1 MELKIK
7 KIADYLLLQS
17 SYMQEIGLFH
27 GKMGVALALNM
38 YSSQYNDKLMEEYA
52 WDLFQQVYDKV
63 HIDMPVGLETGLA
76 GIGYGTTLLYKYG
89 LVSCDLNEILMD
101 VDSKIMERDPR
112 RMSDL
117 SAHTG
122 LGGVLQ
128 YIALRQSTGEPLFT
142 FDTQYLMELNNAVAN
157 NVNLKS
163 LCQLREPTGLLTHPQ
178 FKIDDYIAKPLGI
191 DDGCAYFILD
201 DYIHNNNS
209 INL

>member
-7 KIADYLLLQS
+7 KIADYLLLRS
-17 SYMQEIGLFH
+17 SYLQEIGLFH
-27 GKMGVALALNM
+27 GKMGVAIALYM
-38 YSSQYNDKLMEEYA
+38 YSSKYNDKLMEEYA

-89 LVSCDLNEILMD
+89 LVSCDLNEILID

-117 SAHTG
+117 SARTG
-122 LGGVLQ
+122 LGGILQ
-128 YIALRQSTGEPLFT
+128 YIALRQSTGEPLLT
-142 FDTQYLMELNNAVAN
+142 FDRQYLTELNNAVAN
-157 NVNLKS
+157 NASLHS
-163 LCQLREPTGLLTHPQ
+163 LCQLREPTDLLAHPQ
-178 FKIDDYIAKPLGI
+178 FNIDGYIEKPLGI
-191 DDGCAYFILD
+191 DDGCAYYILN
-201 DYIHNNNS
+201 DYIHNTNN

>member
-89 LVSCDLNEILMD
+89 LVSC
-101 VDSKIMERDPR
+101 ER
-112 RMSDL
+112 
-117 SAHTG
+117 
-122 LGGVLQ
+122 
-128 YIALRQSTGEPLFT
+128 
-142 FDTQYLMELNNAVAN
+142 NNY
-157 NVNLKS
+157 S
-163 LCQLREPTGLLTHPQ
+163 YR
-178 FKIDDYIAKPLGI
+178 
-191 DDGCAYFILD
+191 
-201 DYIHNNNS
+201 
-209 INL
+209 

>member
-1 MELKIK
+1 MDQKIK
-7 KIADYLLLQS
+7 KIADYLLLRS
-17 SYMQEIGLFH
+17 SYLQEVGLFH
-27 GKMGVALALNM
+27 GKMGVVVALYM
-38 YSSQYNDKLMEEYA
+38 YSSKYNDKLMEEYA

-117 SAHTG
+117 SARTG
-122 LGGVLQ
+122 LGGILQ
-128 YIALRQSTGEPLFT
+128 YIALRQIISEPLLT
-142 FDTQYLMELNNAVAN
+142 FDRQYLTELNNAVADN
-157 NVNLKS
+157 AS
-163 LCQLREPTGLLTHPQ
+163 LNTMCQLHEITDLLAKPQ
-178 FKIDDYIAKPLGI
+178 FNIDGYIEKPLGI
-191 DDGCAYFILD
+191 DDGCAYYILN
-201 DYIHNNNS
+201 DYIHNTNN